1 MDSLL
6 QVKHNLI
13 NIPSIIGP
21 KNRDLKK
28 VGGQCAISMLWHI
41 GGYRKSSTLDVICVN
56 NMFYRRLS
64 FAITALQNRREIP
77 ILLVDHVI
85 MVRLTMWGYHRD
97 HEILDSQTS
106 NIVSYHSISMIMK
119 EKYKHFKI
127 FAWYI
132 CK

>member
-1 MDSLL
+1 MGEQKS
-6 QVKHNLI
+6 
-13 NIPSIIGP
+13 PTGS
-21 KNRDLKK
+21 
-28 VGGQCAISMLWHI
+28 HI
-41 GGYRKSSTLDVICVN
+41 GGYRRSSTLDVIYVN
-56 NMFYRRLS
+56 DMFYRRLS

-119 EKYKHFKI
+119 EKLNILRYLLGI
-127 FAWYI
+127 FVNRVGI
-132 CK
+132 